1 MDKENAVIS
10 HFANKFIG
18 DDAALAGDLIYSKDL
33 FCEDTH
39 FKRSW
44 LNMNQIG
51 QKAVLINISDA
62 IAMNAKPKFA
72 LLGLGIPK
80 NLSNTEI
87 NELCGGIKQ
96 ALAKFDCEII
106 GGDTIKSDK
115 IFVSITIISEPNG
128 KILNRNGAKFGDLIC
143 FTGNLGKSLKDLKTL
158 QNGGKIAS
166 NSKFTCPQIR
176 SNFIKDA
183 AKFIR
188 SAMDISDG
196 LASDLPKICGKFGF
210 KFNQKLSKF
219 ELISGEEYEMLFTIS
234 PKNLAKICNLA
245 KKHRLKLNILGK
257 ITKRKC
263 KIHGKFT
270 HF

>member
-10 HFANKFIG
+10 NFANKFIG
-18 DDAALAGDLIYSKDL
+18 DDGAVVGNFIYSKDL

-44 LNMNQIG
+44 LNLTQIG
-51 QKAVLINISDA
+51 QKAVLVNISDA

-80 NLSNTEI
+80 NLSNYEI
-87 NELCGGIKQ
+87 NELCTSIKQ
-96 ALAKFDCEII
+96 NLAKFDCEII

-115 IFVSITIISEPNG
+115 IFISLTIISEQNG
-128 KILNRNGAKFGDLIC
+128 KILSRNGAKIGDLVC
-143 FTGNLGKSLKDLKTL
+143 FTGVLGQSLKNLKTL
-158 QNGGKIAS
+158 QNGGKISS
-166 NSKFTCPQIR
+166 NSRFSKPQIR
-176 SNFIKDA
+176 SNFIKNA

-196 LASDLPKICGKFGF
+196 LASDLPKICGKFGI
-210 KFNQKLSKF
+210 KFSQKPNKF
-219 ELISGEEYEMLFTIS
+219 EFISAEEYEILFTLP
-234 PKNLAKICNLA
+234 PKNLTKIKNIA
-245 KKHRLKLNILGK
+245 KKHRLNLNILGK
-257 ITKRKC
+257 ITKGKC
-263 KIHGKFT
+263 KFHGKFT